1 MSVNHPDAQ
10 LYGLPRPK
18 HEPKTTIKAS
28 TSHSFA
34 AALSSLISTPK
45 TSTNNAKGRT
55 AGNRKDDIFTTH
67 NRGAKKRAA
76 ADDAID
82 QEYTSATGLKHRKDT
97 GGVDHDTLHRSK
109 RKMEEKARLYS
120 AMKRGDYVLPSRG
133 GINAEESGSLVDF
146 DRKWAESHAAS
157 NEEDEDEEASSDNA
171 TDSDQEMVEY
181 VDEFG
186 RTRTGTRQE
195 AEKEKRRQ
203 RIAVHAEMELAEM
216 SARPSMPEGIMLG
229 DAIQSAAFNP
239 DHAVETAMADLASK
253 RDRSVTPPEDTHY
266 DATKEVRSKGVGFY
280 QFSKD
285 KDARQEEFAHLE
297 REREETLHREQERN
311 DRKQKKLEELEERK
325 RKLREKRSQKQADGF
340 LKSLDG
346 DLAIKDPND

>member
-1 MSVNHPDAQ
+1 MSFKHPDAQ
-10 LYGLPRPK
+10 LYGQPRSN
-18 HEPKTTIKAS
+18 HEPKTTLKAS

-34 AALSSLISTPK
+34 AALSSLIAAPNTT
-45 TSTNNAKGRT
+45 TSTKGRT

-76 ADDAID
+76 ADDAAD
-82 QEYTSATGLKHRKDT
+82 QEYTSATGLKHKKHIE
-97 GGVDHDTLHRSK
+97 GVDHDTLHRSK

-120 AMKRGDYVLPSRG
+120 AMKRGDYVLPTRG

-146 DRKWAESHAAS
+146 DRKWAESHGT
-157 NEEDEDEEASSDNA
+157 NNEEASNDSDDST
-171 TDSDQEMVEY
+171 TDSHEETVEY

-186 RTRTGTRQE
+186 RTRTGTRAE

-203 RIAVHAEMELAEM
+203 RIAVQAEMELAEM

-239 DHAVETAMADLASK
+239 DHAVERAMADLAAK

-285 KDARQEEFAHLE
+285 KDTRQQEFAHLE

-340 LKSLDG
+340 LKSLD
-346 DLAIKDPND
+346 DI